1 MEQDHPV
8 VLFDGECALC
18 NRSVNFLLKVD
29 RNDVF
34 RFATLPS
41 ASRTSGDV
49 PGSVVLSENGH
60 MYTRSEAVI
69 RIFRRLGFP
78 FSIAL
83 VFRLIPRGLRDAAYD
98 WIARNRYRWFGRQD
112 TCRLP
117 KPEER
122 HKFI

>member
-18 NRSVNFLLKVD
+18 NGSVNFLLKVD

-41 ASRTSGDV
+41 GGAGQ
-49 PGSVVLSENGH
+49 SVVLSENGH
-60 MYTRSEAVI
+60 LYRRSEAVI
-69 RIFRRLGFP
+69 RIGRRLGFP
-78 FSIAL
+78 YSMAA
-83 VFRLIPRGLRDAAYD
+83 VFLFIPASLRDAAYN
-98 WIARNRYRWFGRQD
+98 WIARNRYRWFGRLE

-117 KPEER
+117 TPKER
-122 HKFI
+122 HKFL

>member
-1 MEQDHPV
+1 
-8 VLFDGECALC
+8 
-18 NRSVNFLLKVD
+18 
-29 RNDVF
+29 
-34 RFATLPS
+34 
-41 ASRTSGDV
+41 
-49 PGSVVLSENGH
+49 